1 MSAQGYDYII
11 VGAGSAG
18 CVVANRLSA
27 DPSCRVL
34 LLEAGGSDR
43 NFWLKLPVGYYRTI
57 YNERFSRL
65 FTTEPNERTGGRSIV
80 WPRGRVL
87 GGSSSINGLIFIR
100 GQHEDFD
107 DWERLGAKGWNYREL
122 LPYFRRYER
131 YPGGESQYHGGL
143 GEFEVSDLRTGNRAS
158 AAWVDAGVEYGLPR
172 NPDFNGA
179 TTLGVGAYQL
189 GIGRHWRSSAA
200 SAFLRPVAHRRNLTV
215 ITRAQ
220 VSKVAFASGVAT
232 GVEWIHGGRVFE
244 ATAEREV
251 ILSAGALQSPQLL
264 QLSGVG
270 PAGLLR
276 GLGIAVVADAPEV
289 GHNLQ
294 DHYQARMIVRLK
306 QPISLNDQV
315 RNPLELAR
323 MGLQW
328 MLAGNGP
335 LTAGAGQVGGAAC
348 TEYAVGGR
356 PDVQFN
362 VMPLSVDKPGDPLH
376 RYSGFTASVWQ
387 CHGES
392 RGQLAIRST
401 DPFDQPRIEPNY
413 FAEDIDRKTMVA
425 GLRILRD
432 IYRQKSF
439 RDLWDIEMVP
449 GDAVNDD
456 AGLWDFARTTGG
468 TVFHCVGTC
477 RMGTDTTSV
486 LDPQLR
492 VRGVERLRVI
502 DASVMPQ
509 ITSANTN
516 ATSLMIGE
524 RGAALVM
531 SSMASPPFDRSI
543 LRTPDGF
550 DFRKPRSEIR
560 TDRRH
565 FSSADGA
572 RNMGAGSAG
581 YRRMRCSPPNSA
593 SPGSPSGRLSICWR
607 ATGSSK
613 PSRAAAPSSPVR

>member
-1 MSAQGYDYII
+1 MVARGYDYII

-43 NFWLKLPVGYYRTI
+43 NLWLKLPVGYYRTI

-65 FTTEPNERTGGRSIV
+65 FDTVPSETTGGRSIV

-100 GQHEDFD
+100 GQDEDFD
-107 DWERLGAKGWNYREL
+107 DWERLGAKGWSYREL

-131 YPGGESQYHGGL
+131 YSGGESQYHGGL
-143 GEFEVSDLRTGNRAS
+143 GEFEVSDLRTGNAAS
-158 AAWVDAGVEYGLPR
+158 AAWIDAGVEFGLPR

-179 TTLGVGAYQL
+179 TTLGVGTYQL
-189 GIGRHWRSSAA
+189 GIGRHWRTSSA
-200 SAFLRPVAHRRNLTV
+200 SAFLRPVMHRPNLTV
-215 ITRAQ
+215 VTGAQ
-220 VSKVAFASGVAT
+220 VSKVLFKGRAAS
-232 GVEWIHGGRVFE
+232 GVEWIAKGKVFN
-244 ATAEREV
+244 AVADREV
-251 ILSAGALQSPQLL
+251 ILCAGALQSPQLL
-264 QLSGVG
+264 QLSGIG
-270 PAGLLR
+270 PANLLR
-276 GLGIAVVADAPEV
+276 GLGISVLADAPEV
-289 GHNLQ
+289 GRNLQ

-306 QPISLNDQV
+306 QRISLNDQV
-315 RNPLELAR
+315 RNPFELAK

-328 MLAGNGP
+328 TFAGSGP
-335 LTAGAGQVGGAAC
+335 LSAGAGQVGGAAC

-387 CHGES
+387 CREKS
-392 RGQLAIRST
+392 RGNLVIRST
-401 DPFDQPRIEPNY
+401 DPFDQPRIEPSY
-413 FAEDIDRKTMVA
+413 FAEEIDRKTIVA
-425 GLRILRD
+425 GLQMLRD

-439 RDLWDIEMVP
+439 RDLWDVEMIP
-449 GDAVNDD
+449 GEAVDSL

-477 RMGTDTTSV
+477 RMGGDEKSV
-486 LDPQLR
+486 LDPELR
-492 VRGVERLRVI
+492 VRGVDGLRVI

-516 ATSLMIGE
+516 ASSLMIGE
-524 RGAALVM
+524 KGAALVM
-531 SSMASPPFDRSI
+531 A
-543 LRTPDGF
+543 
-550 DFRKPRSEIR
+550 
-560 TDRRH
+560 
-565 FSSADGA
+565 
-572 RNMGAGSAG
+572 
-581 YRRMRCSPPNSA
+581 
-593 SPGSPSGRLSICWR
+593 
-607 ATGSSK
+607 
-613 PSRAAAPSSPVR
+613 

>member
-1 MSAQGYDYII
+1 MSGLGYDYII

-27 DPSCRVL
+27 DSACRVL

-65 FTTEPNERTGGRSIV
+65 FRTEPSEGSGGRAIV

-107 DWERLGAKGWNYREL
+107 DWERLGADGWSYRDV

-131 YPGGESQYHGGL
+131 YRGGESQFHGGL
-143 GEFEVSDLRTGNRAS
+143 GEFEVSDLRNDNPAS
-158 AAWVDAGVEYGLPR
+158 RAWVEAGVQFGLPR

-179 TTLGVGAYQL
+179 TTLGVGSYQL
-189 GIGRHWRSSAA
+189 GIGRRWRTSSA
-200 SAFLRPVAHRRNLTV
+200 SAFLRPIADRRNLTI
-215 ITRAQ
+215 ITHAQ
-220 VSKVAFASGVAT
+220 VSKVTFNGRVAT
-232 GVEWIHGGRVFE
+232 GVEWISKGQVHR
-244 ATAEREV
+244 ATADREV
-251 ILSAGALQSPQLL
+251 ILSGGALQSPQIL
-264 QLSGVG
+264 QLSGIG
-270 PAGLLR
+270 PADLLR
-276 GLGIAVVADAPEV
+276 KHGVAVVTDSPEV
-289 GHNLQ
+289 GSNLQ
-294 DHYQARMIVRLK
+294 DHYQARLIVRLK
-306 QPISLNDQV
+306 ERISLNDQV
-315 RNPLELAR
+315 RHPVELAK

-328 MLAGNGP
+328 MLAGRGP
-335 LTAGAGQVGGAAC
+335 LTVGAGQVGGAAC

-362 VMPLSVDKPGDPLH
+362 VMPLSVDKPGEPLH
-376 RYSGFTASVWQ
+376 SYSGFTASVWQ
-387 CHGES
+387 CHGRS

-401 DPFDQPRIEPNY
+401 DPFEQPLIAPNY
-413 FAEDIDRKTMVA
+413 FAEEIDRKTIVA
-425 GLRILRD
+425 GLKILRE
-432 IYRQKSF
+432 IYQQNAF
-439 RDLWDIEMVP
+439 RPLWDVEMVP
-449 GDAVNDD
+449 GEAASNE
-456 AGLWDFARTTGG
+456 AGLWDFARNTGG

-477 RMGTDTTSV
+477 RMGSDERAV

-531 SSMASPPFDRSI
+531 P
-543 LRTPDGF
+543 
-550 DFRKPRSEIR
+550 
-560 TDRRH
+560 
-565 FSSADGA
+565 
-572 RNMGAGSAG
+572 
-581 YRRMRCSPPNSA
+581 
-593 SPGSPSGRLSICWR
+593 
-607 ATGSSK
+607 
-613 PSRAAAPSSPVR
+613 

>member
-1 MSAQGYDYII
+1 MTAKGYDYII

-57 YNERFSRL
+57 YNERFSRQ
-65 FTTEPNERTGGRSIV
+65 FRTEPNETTGGRPIV

-107 DWERLGAKGWNYREL
+107 DWERLGAAGWSYREL

-131 YPGGESQYHGGL
+131 YAGGESQYHGGL
-143 GEFEVSDLRTGNRAS
+143 GEFEVSDLRNDNAAS
-158 AAWVDAGVEYGLPR
+158 AAWVEAGVEFGLPR
-172 NPDFNGA
+172 NPDFNGE
-179 TTLGVGAYQL
+179 TTYGVGSYQL
-189 GIGRHWRSSAA
+189 GIGRHWRTSSA
-200 SAFLRPVAHRRNLTV
+200 SAFLKPVAHRQNLTV
-215 ITRAQ
+215 ITGAQ
-220 VSKVAFASGVAT
+220 VSKVTFRGAVAT
-232 GVEWIHGGRVFE
+232 GVEWIKDARTFS
-244 ATAEREV
+244 AAADREV

-270 PAGLLR
+270 PAALLR
-276 GLGIAVVADAPEV
+276 GLGIPVVADSPEV
-289 GHNLQ
+289 GRNLQ
-294 DHYQARMIVRLK
+294 DHYQARLIVRLK

-315 RNPLELAR
+315 RNPVQLAR

-328 MLAGNGP
+328 MFAGSGP
-335 LTAGAGQVGGAAC
+335 LTVGAGQVGGAAL
-348 TEYAVGGR
+348 TEYAGGGR

-376 RYSGFTASVWQ
+376 SYSGFTASAWQ
-387 CHGES
+387 CHAKS

-401 DPFDQPRIEPNY
+401 DPFEQPRIEPNY
-413 FAEDIDRKTMVA
+413 FAEEIDRKTIVA
-425 GLRILRD
+425 GLNILRD
-432 IYRQKSF
+432 IYRQKAF
-439 RDLWDIEMVP
+439 RALWDVEMVP
-449 GDAVNDD
+449 GEAAKSD
-456 AGLWDFARTTGG
+456 AGLWDFARNTGG

-477 RMGTDTTSV
+477 RMGDDATSV

-524 RGAALVM
+524 RGAALVI
-531 SSMASPPFDRSI
+531 S
-543 LRTPDGF
+543 
-550 DFRKPRSEIR
+550 
-560 TDRRH
+560 
-565 FSSADGA
+565 
-572 RNMGAGSAG
+572 
-581 YRRMRCSPPNSA
+581 
-593 SPGSPSGRLSICWR
+593 
-607 ATGSSK
+607 
-613 PSRAAAPSSPVR
+613 

>member
-1 MSAQGYDYII
+1 MTAQGYDYII

-27 DPSCRVL
+27 DISCRVL

-65 FTTEPNERTGGRSIV
+65 FKTEPSKTTGGRAIV

-107 DWERLGAKGWNYREL
+107 DWKRLGAHGWSYREL

-131 YPGGESQYHGGL
+131 YQGGESQYHGGL
-143 GEFEVSDLRTGNRAS
+143 GEFEVSDLRNDNAAS
-158 AAWVDAGVEYGLPR
+158 AAWVEAGVEFGLPR
-172 NPDFNGA
+172 NPDFNGE
-179 TTLGVGAYQL
+179 TTFGVGAYQL
-189 GIGRHWRSSAA
+189 GIGRHWRTSSA
-200 SAFLRPVAHRRNLTV
+200 SAFLRPIAHRTNLTV
-215 ITRAQ
+215 ITAAQ
-220 VSKVAFASGVAT
+220 VSKVTFQGSVAT
-232 GVEWIHGGRVFE
+232 GVEWIKHAQTFS
-244 ATAEREV
+244 ASADREV
-251 ILSAGALQSPQLL
+251 ILSAGALQSPQIL

-270 PAGLLR
+270 PADLLR
-276 GLGIAVVADAPEV
+276 RLGVAVVADAPEV
-289 GHNLQ
+289 GRNLQ
-294 DHYQARMIVRLK
+294 DHYQARLIVRLK
-306 QPISLNDQV
+306 ERISLNDQV
-315 RNPLELAR
+315 HNPVELAK

-328 MLAGNGP
+328 MFAGRGP
-335 LTAGAGQVGGAAC
+335 LTVGAGQVGGAAC
-348 TEYAVGGR
+348 TNYAAGGR

-376 RYSGFTASVWQ
+376 SYSGFTASVWQ

-392 RGQLAIRST
+392 RGQLAIQST

-413 FAEDIDRKTMVA
+413 FAEEIDRKTMVA
-425 GLRILRD
+425 GLQMLRD

-439 RDLWDIEMVP
+439 RKLWDIEVVP
-449 GDAVNDD
+449 GEAANSP

-477 RMGTDTTSV
+477 RMGGDEKSV

-516 ATSLMIGE
+516 ASSLMIGE

-531 SSMASPPFDRSI
+531 S
-543 LRTPDGF
+543 
-550 DFRKPRSEIR
+550 
-560 TDRRH
+560 
-565 FSSADGA
+565 
-572 RNMGAGSAG
+572 
-581 YRRMRCSPPNSA
+581 
-593 SPGSPSGRLSICWR
+593 
-607 ATGSSK
+607 
-613 PSRAAAPSSPVR
+613 

>member
-1 MSAQGYDYII
+1 MTAQGYDYII

-27 DPSCRVL
+27 DPACRVL

-43 NFWLKLPVGYYRTI
+43 DFWLKLPVGYYRTI

-65 FTTEPNERTGGRSIV
+65 FTTEPSAGAGGRSIV

-107 DWERLGAKGWNYREL
+107 DWERLGAAGWSYREL

-131 YPGGESQYHGGL
+131 YSGGEGQYHGGL
-143 GEFEVSDLRTGNRAS
+143 GEFEVSNLRNNNAAS
-158 AAWVDAGVEYGLPR
+158 AAWVEAGVEFGLPR
-172 NPDFNGA
+172 NPDFNGE
-179 TTLGVGAYQL
+179 TTFGVGAYQL
-189 GIGRHWRSSAA
+189 GIGRHWRSSSA
-200 SAFLRPVAHRRNLTV
+200 SAFLRPVAHRSNLTV

-220 VSKVAFASGVAT
+220 VSKVTFRGGVAT
-232 GVEWIHGGRVFE
+232 GVEWIRNARAFS
-244 ATAEREV
+244 ATADREV
-251 ILSAGALQSPQLL
+251 ILSAGTLQSPQVL

-270 PAGLLR
+270 PADLLR
-276 GLGIAVVADAPEV
+276 GLGIPVVADSPEV
-289 GHNLQ
+289 GRNLQ
-294 DHYQARMIVRLK
+294 DHYQARLIVRLK
-306 QPISLNDQV
+306 QRISMNDLV
-315 RNPLELAR
+315 RNPVELAR

-328 MLAGNGP
+328 MFAGSGP
-335 LTAGAGQVGGAAC
+335 LTVGAGQVGGAAC

-376 RYSGFTASVWQ
+376 SYSGFTASVWQ
-387 CHGES
+387 CHGAS
-392 RGQLAIRST
+392 RGQLAVRST
-401 DPFDQPRIEPNY
+401 DPFEQPRIEPNY
-413 FAEDIDRKTMVA
+413 LAEGIDRRTIVA
-425 GLRILRD
+425 GLNILRG
-432 IYRQKSF
+432 IYQQKSF

-449 GDAVNDD
+449 GEAVNSD
-456 AGLWDFARTTGG
+456 ADLWDFARNTGG

-477 RMGTDTTSV
+477 RMGNDETAV

-492 VRGVERLRVI
+492 VCGVERLRVI

-531 SSMASPPFDRSI
+531 S
-543 LRTPDGF
+543 
-550 DFRKPRSEIR
+550 
-560 TDRRH
+560 
-565 FSSADGA
+565 
-572 RNMGAGSAG
+572 
-581 YRRMRCSPPNSA
+581 
-593 SPGSPSGRLSICWR
+593 
-607 ATGSSK
+607 
-613 PSRAAAPSSPVR
+613 

>member
-1 MSAQGYDYII
+1 MSLQGYDYII

-65 FTTEPNERTGGRSIV
+65 FRTEPSETTGGRAIV

-107 DWERLGAKGWNYREL
+107 DWERLGAKGWSYREL

-131 YPGGESQYHGGL
+131 YQGGESQYHGGL
-143 GEFEVSDLRTGNRAS
+143 GEFEVSDLRNNNAAS
-158 AAWVDAGVEYGLPR
+158 KAWVDAGAEFGLPR
-172 NPDFNGA
+172 NPDFNGE
-179 TTLGVGAYQL
+179 TTFGVGSYQL
-189 GIGRHWRSSAA
+189 GIGRHWRTSSA
-200 SAFLRPVAHRRNLTV
+200 SAFLAPAVHRANLTV
-215 ITRAQ
+215 ITGAQ
-220 VSKVAFASGVAT
+220 VSKVTFRGSAAA
-232 GVEWIHGGRVFE
+232 GVEWIKDSKAFS
-244 ATAEREV
+244 AAADREV
-251 ILSAGALQSPQLL
+251 ILSAGALQSPQIL
-264 QLSGVG
+264 QLSGIG

-276 GLGIAVVADAPEV
+276 GLGIPIVADSPEV
-289 GHNLQ
+289 GRNLQ
-294 DHYQARMIVRLK
+294 DHYQARLIVRLK
-306 QPISLNDQV
+306 QRISLNDQV
-315 RNPLELAR
+315 RNPVELAK

-328 MLAGNGP
+328 MFAGSGP
-335 LTAGAGQVGGAAC
+335 LTVGAGQVGGAAC

-376 RYSGFTASVWQ
+376 SYSGFTASVWQ
-387 CHGES
+387 CHGAS
-392 RGQLAIRST
+392 RGHLAIRSS

-413 FAEDIDRKTMVA
+413 FAEEIDRKTMVA
-425 GLRILRD
+425 GLQMLRE

-449 GDAVNDD
+449 GEVVETP

-477 RMGTDTTSV
+477 RMGSDGASV

-516 ATSLMIGE
+516 ASSLMIGE

-531 SSMASPPFDRSI
+531 S
-543 LRTPDGF
+543 
-550 DFRKPRSEIR
+550 
-560 TDRRH
+560 
-565 FSSADGA
+565 
-572 RNMGAGSAG
+572 
-581 YRRMRCSPPNSA
+581 
-593 SPGSPSGRLSICWR
+593 
-607 ATGSSK
+607 
-613 PSRAAAPSSPVR
+613 